1 MLASASS
8 GFCRKYTRWR
18 PASGVMDRTSYM
30 SPLSSSTWKS
40 PTSSGRKCV
49 GRSGPV
55 AVPKATPSF
64 TAWAGSPPADTYNG
78 KQVLDYEGRPAFA
91 ELAIL
96 WALNDAGWEGVWI
109 DNYSGVYRT
118 SYWGSPS
125 VEELPA
131 AASALLGRIREAAGS
146 RFGAWDVFCWRGP
159 KFLCAESKRVGRDS
173 IRATQVRWLQ
183 AALDVGMSVEAFLVV
198 EWSIA

>member
-1 MLASASS
+1 MKL
-8 GFCRKYTRWR
+8 
-18 PASGVMDRTSYM
+18 PALLV
-30 SPLSSSTWKS
+30 
-40 PTSSGRKCV
+40 PTTTQLLQLPS
-49 GRSGPV
+49 SGPV

-64 TAWAGSPPADTYNG
+64 TAWAGSPLADTYNG

-109 DNYSGVYRT
+109 DTYSRAYRT
-118 SYWGSPS
+118 GYWGTPS
-125 VEELPA
+125 VEELPGA
-131 AASALLGRIREAAGS
+131 PSALLGRIREVAAS

-159 KFLCAESKRVGRDS
+159 ELLFAESKRAGRDT

-183 AALDVGMSVEAFLVV
+183 AALDVGMSVEQFLVV